1 MVALGRLVLT
11 RKGLRIA
18 ASCLVV
24 SLFSMRTVVRSAD
37 WRDPI
42 RLFEKNVKLYP
53 NAYLA
58 WSGLSGAYSNAGRK
72 DDSFEALKKAQKI
85 RPGRWQI
92 HLNLASH
99 YFQNDEDDKA
109 RDELLAAIRLKPD
122 SAWAHYSLGILNF
135 RSGQWAEALDAFKGA
150 LSGRPRIPMLYH
162 VIGSTHLALGRNEAA
177 EEAFQKAL
185 QDISSDQ
192 GYHAGIHVE
201 LGTLLKERGDLQ
213 GARREFELALRFDPE
228 SKQAHKELE
237 KLR

>member
-1 MVALGRLVLT
+1 
-11 RKGLRIA
+11 
-18 ASCLVV
+18 
-24 SLFSMRTVVRSAD
+24 MRTVVRSAD

-42 RLFEKNVKLYP
+42 RLFEKNV

-58 WSGLSGAYSNAGRK
+58 WSGLSGAYSDAGRK
-72 DDSFEALKKAQKI
+72 DDSFQALKKSQEI
-85 RPGRWQI
+85 RPGRWPT

-99 YFQNDEDDKA
+99 YFQIDEDDKA
-109 RDELLAAIRLKPD
+109 REEFLTVLKLKPD
-122 SAWAHYSLGILNF
+122 SAWANYSLGILNF

-150 LSGRPRIPMLYH
+150 RSGRPRIPMLYH

-177 EEAFQKAL
+177 EEAFQRAL
-185 QDISSDQ
+185 QDFSSDQ

-228 SKQAHKELE
+228 SKQAHQELE